1 MAALFQAGSIWRW
14 GPSLFLHRGQSDG
27 QVLPLQS
34 RATRDLASPG
44 TCSARSAHAA
54 EVGQGGVEEMGR
66 REALRMEMES
76 PAERVSE
83 WAEPLPCEPGSFLIA
98 LFLLVEP
105 LVFHQLVIIFSTA
118 LSACMQ
124 ALSLSHVQLFAT
136 PWTVAHQAL
145 LSMGFSRQ
153 EYWSG
158 LPFPSPGDLA
168 NPWIE
173 PGSPTLAGGFF
184 TI

>member
-44 TCSARSAHAA
+44 TCSARSARAA

-66 REALRMEMES
+66 RAALRMEMES

-83 WAEPLPCEPGSFLIA
+83 WAEPLPCEPGSFLIS

-105 LVFHQLVIIFSTA
+105 LVFHQLGINFSTA

-124 ALSLSHVQLFAT
+124 A
-136 PWTVAHQAL
+136 
-145 LSMGFSRQ
+145 
-153 EYWSG
+153 
-158 LPFPSPGDLA
+158 
-168 NPWIE
+168 
-173 PGSPTLAGGFF
+173 
-184 TI
+184 